1 MCDDSTQI
9 PVLAKTTYDFTFLAG
24 AATQTVLL
32 LPSIDVSGYYRAHI
46 LVRLHA
52 SQMSAGQK
60 VDFELDHTLPS
71 DEDPAEFID
80 RGVTGSPLATATV
93 DSTLSAPILVSAS
106 ATDLEAGL
114 RVRMVATQGSTPGTP
129 FYVQVSVVL
138 VLRSF

>member
-1 MCDDSTQI
+1 M
-9 PVLAKTTYDFTFLAG
+9 
-24 AATQTVLL
+24 
-32 LPSIDVSGYYRAHI
+32 
-46 LVRLHA
+46 
-52 SQMSAGQK
+52 
-60 VDFELDHTLPS
+60 
-71 DEDPAEFID
+71 
-80 RGVTGSPLATATV
+80 TGSPLATATV